1 MDLIATNGP
10 ALPDPAASRR
20 IVAEGFGHLLRLIG
34 PAGRFTYAH
43 PMGRPDEVLPGYNLL
58 RHCGTLWFMLRAA
71 NEGAVDASGARAP
84 LTAAVGY
91 IVGRLVAPGWMP
103 GPALALRSKA
113 SLKLGGAGLAS
124 LSTAITSV
132 ALPSAAGPEPSA
144 AARRGR

>member
-34 PAGRFTYAH
+34 PTGRFTYAH

-91 IVGRLVAPGWMP
+91 IAGRLVAPAWRP

-132 ALPSAAGPEPSA
+132 ALPSASGPEPSA